1 MAKRTRNV
9 PVLFWVSPQEME
21 LIRQKMAQFGTD
33 NLSAYLRKMAIDG
46 YVLQL
51 DLPELKELVSL
62 LRRSSNNLNQLTSML
77 PFRSLSISTLEG
89 RKGVYVLI
97 TKDEDRAQSLRL
109 RKPSVR
115 KKLSETKAEPGHTDK
130 KKVREQER

>member
-51 DLPELKELVSL
+51 DLPELKQMISL
-62 LRRSSNNLNQLTSML
+62 LRYTSNNINQIAKRLNESGRAYDTDLAEILEKQKQLWQL
-77 PFRSLSISTLEG
+77 ANDIL
-89 RKGVYVLI
+89 V
-97 TKDEDRAQSLRL
+97 
-109 RKPSVR
+109 
-115 KKLSETKAEPGHTDK
+115 KLS
-130 KKVREQER
+130 RLQ

>member
-1 MAKRTRNV
+1 MK
-9 PVLFWVSPQEME
+9 
-21 LIRQKMAQFGTD
+21 
-33 NLSAYLRKMAIDG
+33 
-46 YVLQL
+46 
-51 DLPELKELVSL
+51 
-62 LRRSSNNLNQLTSML
+62 SSIKPTIY
-77 PFRSLSISTLEG
+77 R
-89 RKGVYVLI
+89 YALI

>member
-1 MAKRTRNV
+1 MVQVSPDFLAVPTVRTRT
-9 PVLFWVSPQEME
+9 
-21 LIRQKMAQFGTD
+21 G
-33 NLSAYLRKMAIDG
+33 LSLCCPSAPC
-46 YVLQL
+46 Q
-51 DLPELKELVSL
+51 S
-62 LRRSSNNLNQLTSML
+62 
-77 PFRSLSISTLEG
+77 STLEG

>member
-1 MAKRTRNV
+1 MV
-9 PVLFWVSPQEME
+9 QVSPDFLARANSKNQN
-21 LIRQKMAQFGTD
+21 R
-33 NLSAYLRKMAIDG
+33 
-46 YVLQL
+46 
-51 DLPELKELVSL
+51 LV
-62 LRRSSNNLNQLTSML
+62 SML
-77 PFRSLSISTLEG
+77 PFRSLSISTLEE

>member
-1 MAKRTRNV
+1 MIQ
-9 PVLFWVSPQEME
+9 VSPDFLARANSKNQN
-21 LIRQKMAQFGTD
+21 R
-33 NLSAYLRKMAIDG
+33 
-46 YVLQL
+46 
-51 DLPELKELVSL
+51 LV
-62 LRRSSNNLNQLTSML
+62 SML

-89 RKGVYVLI
+89 RKGVYALT

>member
-1 MAKRTRNV
+1 
-9 PVLFWVSPQEME
+9 
-21 LIRQKMAQFGTD
+21 
-33 NLSAYLRKMAIDG
+33 
-46 YVLQL
+46 
-51 DLPELKELVSL
+51 
-62 LRRSSNNLNQLTSML
+62 ML

-89 RKGVYVLI
+89 RKGVYALI
-97 TKDEDRAQSLRL
+97 TKDEDRDQSLRL

>member
-1 MAKRTRNV
+1 MVQVSPDFLAVPTVRTRT
-9 PVLFWVSPQEME
+9 
-21 LIRQKMAQFGTD
+21 G
-33 NLSAYLRKMAIDG
+33 
-46 YVLQL
+46 
-51 DLPELKELVSL
+51 LV
-62 LRRSSNNLNQLTSML
+62 SML

-130 KKVREQER
+130 KKVREQERKHGEAHQKCAGPLLGLTPGDGADPAKMAQFGTDNLSATCARWR